1 MPPSVV
7 VVSLMYPA
15 FKRLWF
21 AVLSDALYALSKL
34 GSRAVNKQ
42 TARPVSSGATS
53 KFGADRFVARLSLV
67 LAFPLG
73 FQASDMTTY
82 KSWLCRD
89 ADIWTLLSHWQHDV
103 FDIRKLL
110 IRARRLYAI

>member
-1 MPPSVV
+1 MTPSVV
-7 VVSLMYPA
+7 DVSLMYPA

-53 KFGADRFVARLSLV
+53 KLV

-73 FQASDMTTY
+73 FQASNMTTY